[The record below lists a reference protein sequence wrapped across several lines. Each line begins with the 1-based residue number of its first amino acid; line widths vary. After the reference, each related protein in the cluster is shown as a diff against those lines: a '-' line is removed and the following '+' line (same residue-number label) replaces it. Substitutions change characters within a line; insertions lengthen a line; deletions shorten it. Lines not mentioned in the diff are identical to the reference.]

1 MSAWSAAHTPGME
14 SGPITSAHN
23 PRFRAVV
30 GLRDARDRRL
40 HGRFLIDGRREVERA
55 LDAGVGMVETWL
67 SEEAATDAHLRPLLA
82 RLDQAGARRV
92 VAAPHLMQRLA
103 YGDRDEGLVVVA
115 LPPSTSLERLTLS
128 STPVVGVI
136 EGVEKPGNL
145 GAIVR
150 SADGAGLDAL
160 IVAVLGGPGGQGGH
174 GSDPWHPNAIRASV
188 GTVFS
193 LPLAIA
199 PLADVLA
206 FLRRH
211 QLRLMTTRV
220 DGARDYT
227 QADLTGPVAIVL
239 GAEADGLSAAWD
251 GPDVT
256 ALRIP
261 MRGRADSLNVSVSA
275 ALLFYEALR
284 QRSAAD

>member
-1 MSAWSAAHTPGME
+1 MPASA
-14 SGPITSAHN
+14 I
-23 PRFRAVV
+23 
-30 GLRDARDRRL
+30 
-40 HGRFLIDGRREVERA
+40 
-55 LDAGVGMVETWL
+55 VETWL
-67 SEEAATDAHLRPLLA
+67 SEATATDAHLRPLLA

-128 STPVVGVI
+128 STPLVGVL

-160 IVAVLGGPGGQGGH
+160 IVATLDAHGGH

-199 PLADVLA
+199 PLTEVLA

-211 QLRLMTTRV
+211 ELRLLTTRV
-220 DGARDYT
+220 DGALDYT
-227 QADLTGPVAIVL
+227 RADMTGPVAIIL

-261 MRGRADSLNVSVSA
+261 MRGHADSLNVSVSA